1 MELKLGDII
10 KLNDILKRLIENKDL
25 NLDPLFKFKILG
37 IMKSLEPHIFN
48 FETVRND
55 KIKEYGKEI
64 DDGTISIDLE
74 DKDSIKKFNKS
85 LEPLINSNVAVNIQ
99 KIKAEDIFN
108 KNLSSDW
115 LVALYPIIEA

>member
-1 MELKLGDII
+1 MELKLVEII
-10 KLNDILKRLIENKDL
+10 KLNEILKRLIENSDL
-25 NLDPLFKFKILG
+25 KLDPLFKFKLLG
-37 IMKSLEPHIFN
+37 IMKSLESHVSN
-48 FETVRND
+48 FEMIRNE
-55 KIKEYGKEI
+55 KIREYGKETEN
-64 DDGTISIDLE
+64 GISIDPE
-74 DKDSIKKFNKS
+74 DTDTIEKFNKS